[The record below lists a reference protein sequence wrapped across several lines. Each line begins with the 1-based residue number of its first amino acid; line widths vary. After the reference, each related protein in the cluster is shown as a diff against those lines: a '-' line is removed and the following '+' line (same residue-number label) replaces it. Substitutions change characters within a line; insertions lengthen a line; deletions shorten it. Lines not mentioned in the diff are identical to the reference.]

1 MVRSRRLII
10 SISLFIIFGITAFLV
25 TYVFITSSNT
35 QILQLVNSGFVSSDA
50 VTLSITE
57 DISIAADKIQSAM
70 EKGTYLFRKTD
81 DKGDVLEFYSISP
94 ENKFPIQTG
103 KQFQTTASFQG
114 MTQVM
119 KGKNSEYPADS
130 GDIIAQLGIEEP
142 SLMDYQT
149 FIYPSSD
156 NRTVLNKGNWI
167 CDGTGN
173 VNKSASQLC
182 DLLGSS
188 CTIVDTQQIG
198 LYRMS
203 QSENLFS
210 LILFLVLCCCILACV
225 PLIHH
230 WNECCFFE
238 RQCYERMGF
247 SIMQQWRC
255 FLKQLLL
262 LAAPSLIIGI
272 CLALISLHTSPAAN
286 AAFIACEFCVE
297 IVVAALLHGILFFTS
312 APQYPWSEKK

>member
-1 MVRSRRLII
+1 MARSRRLII
-10 SISLFIIFGITAFLV
+10 SVSLFIIFGITAFLV

-50 VTLSITE
+50 VTLSISE
-57 DISIAADKIQSAM
+57 GIPVSADKIQSAM

-81 DKGDVLEFYSISP
+81 DKGDVLEFYSISAGS
-94 ENKFPIQTG
+94 KFPILSG
-103 KQFQTTASFQG
+103 KQFQAPESAHNV
-114 MTQVM
+114 TQIM
-119 KGKNSEYPADS
+119 KGKNSLYPAES

-142 SLMDYQT
+142 SLLDYQV
-149 FIYPSSD
+149 FILPSADS
-156 NRTVLNKGNWI
+156 RAVMSKGNWI

-173 VNKSASQLC
+173 IKKSARQLQ

-188 CTIVDTQQIG
+188 CTIIETQQTG

-210 LILFLVLCCCILACV
+210 LILVLVLCCCILACV
-225 PLIHH
+225 PLVHH

-247 SIMQQWRC
+247 GNLQQWRC

-262 LAAPSLIIGI
+262 LAAPSFVIGI
-272 CLALISLHTSPAAN
+272 CLALISLHASVVSN
-286 AAFIACEFCVE
+286 AAFIICEF
-297 IVVAALLHGILFFTS
+297 VAQIIAAVLLHGILFFTS